1 MSDTDAKIRHVY
13 EVWHRTVM
21 SADLAGLMVLY
32 ADNAVFESP
41 TVLAQFPD
49 RADGILRGKAEIA
62 KLFERNF
69 TNLRGEFTDLHRT
82 GFFSDGR
89 VLIWEYPRLTP
100 SGAQVDLFESMDIE
114 DGLIAYHRVYWG
126 WQGVKALLRV
136 QREQRT

>member
-1 MSDTDAKIRHVY
+1 MSEEARIRHVY
-13 EVWHRTVM
+13 EEWHRTVT
-21 SADLAGLMVLY
+21 SRDLPGLMVLY
-32 ADNAVFESP
+32 ADHAVFESP

-69 TNLRGEFTDLHRT
+69 VNLKGEFTDLHRT

-89 VLIWEYPRLTP
+89 VLIWEYPRKTP
-100 SGAQVDLFESMDIE
+100 GGSQLDLFESMDIE
-114 DGLIAYHRVYWG
+114 NGLIVYHRVYWG

-136 QREQRT
+136 QGEQRT